1 MIMIMIM
8 IIITMI
14 IIMNITYTMR
24 VGVLAV
30 MQRVNWSHNGTAPS
44 TLPLSQFVIIIIIIA
59 IINIAT
65 IMIIWLRWIIH
76 HSFCNWN
83 TFLQLYENIAGT
95 GEPFQ
100 NI

>member
-1 MIMIMIM
+1 MIIIMIM

-44 TLPLSQFVIIIIIIA
+44 TLPLSQFFIIIIIID